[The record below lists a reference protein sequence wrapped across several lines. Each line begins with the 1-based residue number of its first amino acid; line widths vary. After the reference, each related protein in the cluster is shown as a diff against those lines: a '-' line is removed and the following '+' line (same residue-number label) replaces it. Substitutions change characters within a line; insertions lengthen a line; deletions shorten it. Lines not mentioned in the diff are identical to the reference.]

1 MMKLYGSI
9 VLALCIWLSLSG
21 SCLAKEVY
29 LQDGGIV
36 ECKSFWRKG
45 NDVVVLINRDTI
57 VELGVNELNMK
68 KTFAKA
74 RKPRHAPKKSAAA
87 APAVAIAAAQK
98 GATASRTAVP
108 PTVAKSAPSPAAAP
122 KPVPPVPAAQNKTG
136 NTAPAEAPKP
146 AAAPPKIAPAPP
158 AAPAPVPASQP
169 ATRSDVSDS
178 VPVAPAAPLDKEE
191 LERKR
196 EEAATMMAEA
206 LQKND
211 PELMKKAVELQ
222 KSTIQ
227 PEEHARSQVM
237 GMKLVMITLVS
248 ALLVL
253 ISLWVVFEKAGS
265 SGWKCL
271 IPIYNLYVLMQIAG
285 KPGWWAFLAFIPV
298 VGAIFYLLA
307 MLELAE
313 KFGRG
318 ALFGIGLCLLPM
330 FCFPL
335 LAFGGARYEEQ
346 FGFA

>member
-1 MMKLYGSI
+1 MMKLSGRI
-9 VLALCIWLSLSG
+9 ALALCIWLSLAG
-21 SCLAKEVY
+21 VCLAKEVY

-45 NDVVVLINRDTI
+45 NEVVVLINRDTL
-57 VELGVNELNMK
+57 VEFGVNELNMK

-74 RKPRHAPKKSAAA
+74 RKPRHVPKKAAAA
-87 APAVAIAAAQK
+87 APATAITAAQK
-98 GATASRTAVP
+98 GAVAPRAAAP
-108 PTVAKSAPSPAAAP
+108 PVVAKPAPSPAAAP
-122 KPVPPVPAAQNKTG
+122 KPVPPVPAATNKA
-136 NTAPAEAPKP
+136 APAEAAKS
-146 AAAPPKIAPAPP
+146 AAAPPKVETAPP
-158 AAPAPVPASQP
+158 PAPAPVPAPQP
-169 ATRSDVSDS
+169 AARSDVSA
-178 VPVAPAAPLDKEE
+178 PAPGAPAAPLDKAE

-196 EEAATMMAEA
+196 KEAAAMMTEA

-211 PELMKKAVELQ
+211 PALMKKAVQLQ

-227 PEEHARSQVM
+227 PEEHARSQM
-237 GMKLVMITLVS
+237 IGMKLILLMLVS
-248 ALLVL
+248 SLLVL
-253 ISLWVVFEKAGS
+253 ISLWVVFGKAGQP
-265 SGWKCL
+265 GWKCL
-271 IPIYNLYVLMQIAG
+271 IPIYNIYILMLISG
-285 KPGWWAFLAFIPV
+285 KPGWWTVLMFIPI
-298 VGAIFYLLA
+298 VGSIFYLLA